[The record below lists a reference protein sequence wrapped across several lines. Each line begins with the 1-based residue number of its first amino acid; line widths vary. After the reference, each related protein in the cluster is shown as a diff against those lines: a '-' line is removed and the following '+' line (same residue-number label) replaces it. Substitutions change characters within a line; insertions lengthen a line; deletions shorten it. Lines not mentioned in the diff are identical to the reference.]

1 MGDNRHLPESE
12 LDIMLVIWNNPQAV
26 SAPAILEG
34 LEKPLTASAL
44 HSYLK
49 RLEEKGFLSCTK
61 RGKMNTYTA
70 LVTREEYQRSAGS
83 SMLKKLYNNSLSHF
97 AAALY
102 DGKQMKKEE
111 LEELQALLN
120 RLSGEGVE

>member
-1 MGDNRHLPESE
+1 MPDNRRLPDSE
-12 LDIMLVIWNNPQAV
+12 LDIMLVVWNAPAAV
-26 SAPAILEG
+26 SAPAILEA
-34 LEKPLTASAL
+34 LERPLTASAL

-49 RLEEKGFLSCTK
+49 RLMEKGFLSCAK
-61 RGKMNTYTA
+61 QGKVNTY
-70 LVTREEYQRSAGS
+70 LPLISREAYRRCEGETV
-83 SMLKKLYNNSLSHF
+83 LKKLYDNSLSHF